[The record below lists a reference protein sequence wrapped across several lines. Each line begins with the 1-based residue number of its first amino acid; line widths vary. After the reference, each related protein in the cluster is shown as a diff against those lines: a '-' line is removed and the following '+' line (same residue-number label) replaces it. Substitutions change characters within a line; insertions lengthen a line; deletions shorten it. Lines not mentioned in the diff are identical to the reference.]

1 MFIRSFVFNK
11 KIFILIFAFVLIFLL
26 SCSFLIFFSFSH
38 ADEDPEASDEN
49 SEDFIKWVDFKVTSE
64 AMKLTSSL
72 DIKSHNNSE
81 SVIYNWIELLAYLA
95 CKNGGDFKNFKSS
108 DLDKL
113 VSELNNGKSIQEL
126 TSSMKYYSYYLEA
139 YSAVLGGFIGN
150 YSIDISESSD
160 KTTSDINSSDSS
172 SSGSSSSGSSS
183 SDSGSSDSGSSDS
196 GSSDSGSSDSGS
208 SDSGSSDSGSSDSG
222 SSDSGSSDS
231 GSSDSNFSGISS
243 SDTAS
248 FENKY
253 GLKAFLPIAKNYNFS
268 HYDDFGNSRS
278 YGFKRTHLGNDLM
291 GSIGTPI
298 IAVESGTV
306 EHLGWN
312 QYGGWRIG
320 IRSFD
325 GKRYY
330 YYAHLRKNH
339 PYVPDLKE
347 GATVTA
353 GDVIGYLGM
362 TGYSIKENVNNIN
375 VPHLHFGMQLIF
387 DESQVDSPN
396 EIWIDVYEI
405 IEFLKQNRS
414 EVILSNSDTR
424 DYSRKIKFQDSINFE

>member
-11 KIFILIFAFVLIFLL
+11 KIFILVFVFVLIVLL
-26 SCSFLIFFSFSH
+26 SGSFLIYFSFSH
-38 ADEDPEASDEN
+38 DDESSENSSDN
-49 SEDFIKWVDFKVTSE
+49 SEDFIKWVDFNVTCE

-72 DIKSHNNSE
+72 DIESHNNSN
-81 SVIYNWIELLAYLA
+81 SVVYNWIELLSYLA
-95 CKNGGDFKNFKSS
+95 CKNGGDFKDFKSS

-113 VSELNNGKSIQEL
+113 ISELNSGKSMQEL
-126 TSSMKYYSYYLEA
+126 TNSMKYYSYYLEA

-150 YSIDISESSD
+150 YSIDISGVSDTFDTSGNSS
-160 KTTSDINSSDSS
+160 TTNSSDV
-172 SSGSSSSGSSS
+172 
-183 SDSGSSDSGSSDS
+183 SDKADSE
-196 GSSDSGSSDSGS
+196 
-208 SDSGSSDSGSSDSG
+208 
-222 SSDSGSSDS
+222 
-231 GSSDSNFSGISS
+231 
-243 SDTAS
+243 TAS
-248 FENKY
+248 FENRY

-347 GATVTA
+347 GSTVSA

-414 EVILSNSDTR
+414 EVVLSNSETR
-424 DYSRKIKFQDSINFE
+424 DYSRKFKFQDSINFE